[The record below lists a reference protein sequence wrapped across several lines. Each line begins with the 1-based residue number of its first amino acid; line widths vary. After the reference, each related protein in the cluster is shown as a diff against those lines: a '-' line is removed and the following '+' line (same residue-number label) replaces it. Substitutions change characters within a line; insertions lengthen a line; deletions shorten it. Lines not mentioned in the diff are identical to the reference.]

1 MFNMTSKIIDEDL
14 AGPTLSLTEED
25 EQRLLEF
32 DNEDTSP
39 NDQSVRIWHLV
50 LTLKNFGF
58 QAVSIYFFDYLL

>member
-39 NDQSVRIWHLV
+39 NDQSVRI
-50 LTLKNFGF
+50 
-58 QAVSIYFFDYLL
+58 

>member
-1 MFNMTSKIIDEDL
+1 MTSKIIDEDL

-50 LTLKNFGF
+50 LTLKKFGF